1 MKTLQSL
8 IAVSLLTVSAASS
21 AALVNPP
28 STIQSGPSNM
38 IETTEIV
45 IDEFDP
51 SIFDEFDID
60 GQYPTNPLIHLVH
73 DVVYGH
79 HPLVNTNPDVSPV
92 PLPAAVWLFG
102 VGLIGLV
109 GVARRKA

>member
-8 IAVSLLTVSAASS
+8 IAVSLLSVSGASF
-21 AALVNPP
+21 AALVNPSEKP
-28 STIQSGPSNM
+28 EAGPFLL
-38 IETTEIV
+38 ETTESV
-45 IDEFDP
+45 NDVVET

-102 VGLIGLV
+102 AGLIGMI